1 MLYSKSLYV
10 VYFVY
15 ESESVSCS
23 VMSSSLRPHVLYC
36 PWNFP
41 GKNSG
46 VDSHSLQGIFPT
58 QGLNRGLLSCRQL
71 FYEPPGKPSL
81 YLHPV
86 LLIRSSP
93 LPVHI
98 VLFLLY
104 TCVWFLH
111 CHNQHVAVIFQ
122 SAFLLTLFLK
132 RFPYCRIVIIFI
144 PLNGYIIY
152 WVVIPQF
159 SIFYLDIQQLE
170 NGSF

>member
-23 VMSSSLRPHVLYC
+23 VMSSSLRPRVLYC

-86 LLIRSSP
+86 LLIRSS
-93 LPVHI
+93 LS
-98 VLFLLY
+98 L
-104 TCVWFLH
+104 
-111 CHNQHVAVIFQ
+111 
-122 SAFLLTLFLK
+122 STLF
-132 RFPYCRIVIIFI
+132 CS
-144 PLNGYIIY
+144 
-152 WVVIPQF
+152 F
-159 SIFYLDIQQLE
+159 SIRVYDFYIAIINMLL
-170 NGSF
+170 SFFNLLFF